1 MLDIPKLGLDLL
13 NRVEQRIAENAEDAD
28 GFEDG
33 CACIGALRGLVD
45 PRSEVKQA
53 LSATAKNHEDL
64 IRREKDVV
72 RSLME
77 TFVVRR
83 ML

>member
-13 NRVEQRIAENAEDAD
+13 NRIEARFAESADTAEL
-28 GFEDG
+28 FEDG
-33 CACIGALRGLVD
+33 EACIEGLRGLVD
-45 PRSEVKQA
+45 PKSDVKRA
-53 LSATAKNHEDL
+53 LSATAENGTEYVK
-64 IRREKDVV
+64 REKDVM

-77 TFVVRR
+77 TTLVRR

>member
-13 NRVEQRIAENAEDAD
+13 NRVEHRIAEQSEDSEAY
-28 GFEDG
+28 EDS
-33 CACIGALRGLVD
+33 CACLVACRGLVD
-45 PRSEVKQA
+45 PRSDVKQA

-77 TFVVRR
+77 TVVVRR

>member
-13 NRVEQRIAENAEDAD
+13 NRIEARFAESAETEEE
-28 GFEDG
+28 FEVG
-33 CACIGALRGLVD
+33 TACLEGLRGLVD

-53 LSATAKNHEDL
+53 LSATAENGTDYVK
-64 IRREKDVV
+64 REKDVM

-77 TFVVRR
+77 TTLVRR